1 MMIAQIL
8 IAIVI
13 TTILSS
19 AFIKNNLNRDAQ
31 VKKTIAEIQLITEA
45 AQKYQLD
52 NSTWADEANAC
63 VNAISVLSAAP
74 NTIAINICAIIILP
88 RPYLVAAIQ
97 NHGLR

>member
-52 NSTWADEANAC
+52 NSTC
-63 VNAISVLSAAP
+63 
-74 NTIAINICAIIILP
+74 T
-88 RPYLVAAIQ
+88 
-97 NHGLR
+97 